1 MGGARRE
8 ASRSGWRRRGGSW
21 RGRCGGRLRAE
32 RIDGLRVGCRG
43 RAASPESLAETVR
56 SAVLD
61 GRFREADDGERDER
75 GAGGA
80 ARRGGLLSKAGSGRA
95 DLVERVSMGSSVYCP
110 CTEERFPRWEERR
123 VGK

>member
-1 MGGARRE
+1 M
-8 ASRSGWRRRGGSW
+8 
-21 RGRCGGRLRAE
+21 
-32 RIDGLRVGCRG
+32 DGLGVGCRG

-61 GRFREADDGERDER
+61 GRFRAADDGERDER

-95 DLVERVSMGSSVYCP
+95 DLGERGSLGSSVARLCD
-110 CTEERFPRWEERR
+110 EARFPANAAEVPLA
-123 VGK
+123 VGRS